1 MRLAAYA
8 RYSSDMQRHESITA
22 QLRAIHDYANAHGHQ
37 IAATYTDEALSGRSM
52 KRPQFLAMMAA
63 ARRREFEG
71 VIVYYLARLSRS
83 LEDHVLIE
91 RDFSR
96 MGIALISVKE
106 PDADT
111 PNGRMVRG
119 IMQVLSQH
127 ESEQLGERVLYGMRE
142 SAHKGVYM
150 GPAPIGYVKDAEKR
164 LQANAHIAPHILR
177 IFEMFLAGH
186 SYCECSEYLAAHGIL
201 SPRTGKPYDPSSMS
215 YLFRNRVYIG
225 EYAYGI
231 GNGRAKPGADAAE
244 AIVVP
249 GGVPAIVPDALFR
262 AVNERLAGFR
272 SIQRSCKAGRRFP
285 LTGHLFCACC
295 GHKITGTVCTANRA
309 RNRYAYYLCAACNSK
324 KRRRA
329 SASRSYATRAEV
341 LEARV
346 VEALR
351 EQVFSPAALRKIAA
365 EIHRQLAEESRAAS
379 SPALSARVRALDREI
394 KHCTEA
400 ILAVGI
406 SPALAATLKAKE
418 AERAS
423 LLAQLGA
430 LRAPSSI
437 PPQSFIEAGLRKRYK
452 DFHLD
457 GDNLCEALA
466 AVGFHGV
473 YACPEPRGGFSLEA
487 TCALHLC
494 GDLCGDESGSPIS
507 SKNSTPPWA
516 LVTAPGLG
524 CGTPCTPSGPAP

>member
-22 QLRAIHDYANAHGHQ
+22 QLRAIHDYTNAHGHE
-37 IAATYTDEALSGRSM
+37 IVATYTDEALSGRSM

-91 RDFSR
+91 RDFAR
-96 MGIALISVKE
+96 MGISLVSVKE

-150 GPAPIGYVKDAEKR
+150 GPAPAGYVKDADKR
-164 LQANAHIAPHILR
+164 LRADERTAPHIAR
-177 IFEMFLAGH
+177 VFELFLAGQ
-186 SYCECSEYLAAHGIL
+186 SYQACSEYLALNGIV
-201 SPRTGKPYDPSSMS
+201 SARTGKPYDPSSMS
-215 YLFRNRVYIG
+215 YLLRNRVYIG
-225 EYAYGI
+225 EYAYGV
-231 GNGRAKPGADAAE
+231 GNGRAKPGADAAD
-244 AIVVP
+244 AIVIP
-249 GGVPAIVPDALFR
+249 DGVPAIVPDALFH
-262 AVNERLAGFR
+262 AVNHRLANFR
-272 SIQRSCKAGRRFP
+272 SVQRSYKASRRFP
-285 LTGHLFCACC
+285 LTGRLFCACC
-295 GHKITGTVCTANRA
+295 GNKVTGTVCTANRA
-309 RNRYAYYLCAACNSK
+309 RNRYAYYLCATCNSQ
-324 KRRRA
+324 KRRQA
-329 SASRSYATRAEV
+329 SAGRSYATRAEA

-351 EQVFSPAALRKIAA
+351 DQVFSPAALENIAA
-365 EIHRQLAEESRAAS
+365 EIHRRLLEESRSAS
-379 SPALSARVRALDREI
+379 LSTLSVRMRDLDREI
-394 KHCTEA
+394 QNCTEA
-400 ILAVGI
+400 ILAVGV

-418 AERAS
+418 AERTS
-423 LLAQLGA
+423 LLSQLRA
-430 LRAPSSI
+430 LRSPSSI
-437 PPQSFIEAGLRKRYK
+437 PTQAFIEAELRKQYK
-452 DFHLD
+452 HFALD
-457 GDNLCEALA
+457 GDNLCEALS
-466 AVGFHGV
+466 AVDFHGV
-473 YACPEPRGGFSLEA
+473 YSCPEPRSGFALDA
-487 TCALHLC
+487 TCSLHLR
-494 GDLCGDESGSPIS
+494 DDEIGSPIS
-507 SKNSTPPWA
+507 SKNNTPPWA

>member
-1 MRLAAYA
+1 MLLAAYA

-22 QLRAIHDYANAHGHQ
+22 QLRAIDEYAKTHGHE
-37 IAATYTDEALSGRSM
+37 ITATYTDEALSGRSM
-52 KRPQFLAMMAA
+52 KRPQFLAMMSA

-91 RDFSR
+91 RDFAR
-96 MGIALISVKE
+96 MGITLISVKE

-142 SAHKGVYM
+142 SAHKGIHM

-164 LQANAHIAPHILR
+164 LQADPRTASHIVR
-177 IFEMFLAGH
+177 VFEMFLAGH
-186 SYCECSEYLAAHGIL
+186 SYYECSGYLAAHGIV
-201 SPRTGKPYDPSSMS
+201 SARTGKPYDPSSMS

-225 EYAYGI
+225 EYSYDDI
-231 GNGRAKPGADAAE
+231 
-244 AIVVP
+244 IVP
-249 GGVPAIVPDALFR
+249 GGVPAIVPEALFH
-262 AVNERLAGFR
+262 AVNERLANFR
-272 SIQRSCKAGRRFP
+272 AVQRSYKASRHFP

-295 GHKITGTVCTANRA
+295 GHKVTGTVCTANRA
-309 RNRYAYYLCAACNSK
+309 RNRYAYYLCATCNSK
-324 KRRRA
+324 KQRRDA
-329 SASRSYATRAEV
+329 SERSYATRAET

-351 EQVFSPAALRKIAA
+351 NQVFSPASLQRIANQ
-365 EIHRQLAEESRAAS
+365 IHRQLVEENRS
-379 SPALSARVRALDREI
+379 SSFPELSARMRDLDREI
-394 KHCTEA
+394 KNCTDG
-400 ILAVGI
+400 ILALGV

-418 AERAS
+418 AERAG
-423 LLAQLGA
+423 LLSQLRA
-430 LRAPSSI
+430 LRAPCDL
-437 PPQSFIEAGLRKRYK
+437 PTQAFIEAALRKRYK
-452 DFHLD
+452 HFTLEGDHLQ
-457 GDNLCEALA
+457 EALT
-466 AVGFHGV
+466 AVGFHGI
-473 YACPEPRGGFSLEA
+473 YACPQPRSSFTLEA
-487 TCALHLC
+487 FCTLH
-494 GDLCGDESGSPIS
+494 LCGDESGSPIS
-507 SKNSTPPWA
+507 SKNNTPPWA